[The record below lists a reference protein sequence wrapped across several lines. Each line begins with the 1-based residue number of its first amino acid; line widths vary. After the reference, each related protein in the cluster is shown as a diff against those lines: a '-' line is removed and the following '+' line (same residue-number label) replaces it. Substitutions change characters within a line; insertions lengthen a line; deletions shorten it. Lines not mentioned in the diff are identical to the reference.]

1 MLYFF
6 GVIAFCRKREP
17 PLTETQYVLYRTCDH
32 VQCLHVK
39 HLVVLPLIVVA
50 LFIRL
55 MEVKTLET
63 LVRLLQGDE
72 DADEL
77 PEQVSIEPKQDIRI
91 QKYHIQISYS
101 IFLLLAEIFSFV
113 RCVQLAV
120 VSNIE
125 QGLLLFQ
132 MLLTRRLDLKR

>member
-1 MLYFF
+1 M
-6 GVIAFCRKREP
+6 
-17 PLTETQYVLYRTCDH
+17 LYRTCDH

-101 IFLLLAEIFSFV
+101 IFFV
-113 RCVQLAV
+113 ISRNIQFCSMRAVSCCV
-120 VSNIE
+120 
-125 QGLLLFQ
+125 
-132 MLLTRRLDLKR
+132 KY